1 MSYYSTYPK
10 KPYGKIW
17 TEKEENSLFDMAKN
31 QVPRP
36 RIAEKLGR
44 TERAIELRLLKV
56 GSEMME
62 ELAKTSPS
70 SASGDSSGGPASVS
84 NIAKLLG
91 FTREE
96 LMKGFEFHINRKE
109 QLQQKKDNS
118 MEAYTV
124 PLLRKIS
131 KQLGVLL
138 AEIKDMKTR

>member
-31 QVPRP
+31 QVPRA

-62 ELAKTSPS
+62 KLAETEPNSNNNN
-70 SASGDSSGGPASVS
+70 SGSASVS